1 MAKDRTALFD
11 RLGKKWVKLNA
22 QEKKVKESKDKI
34 RGQLTGAIRDSYAET
49 EHLLPTLTETIPN
62 TFFEDT
68 GLSHDRF
75 LGSRYPSWNLIK
87 TVPGRNETTFIL
99 RKRPEYMGKVIE
111 LEDQKLS
118 KIAVEYTPEIDWE
131 TLDKEFPDLA
141 QKLSKEVTTRVLDEM
156 ALEQEAKDNPEL
168 FAILRRHMIS
178 KTPTNKYLI
187 GRKEDGN

>member
-1 MAKDRTALFD
+1 MKDRTALYE
-11 RLGKKWVKLNA
+11 RLGKKWIRLQS

-34 RGQLTGAIRDSYAET
+34 RGQLTGAIRDSFAEA

-75 LGSRYPSWNLIK
+75 IGSRYPSWNLVK
-87 TVPGRNETTFIL
+87 TIPGRSETTFIL

-111 LEDQKLS
+111 LEDAKIS
-118 KIAVEYTPEIDWE
+118 KIAVEYAPEIDWE
-131 TLDKEFPDLA
+131 SLGKEFPDLA
-141 QKLSKEVTTRVLDEM
+141 EKLSKDEVRKVVNDE

-168 FAILRRHMIS
+168 FAILRRHMVV

-187 GRKEDGN
+187 GRKDDGE

>member
-1 MAKDRTALFD
+1 MAKDRTATFN
-11 RLGKKWVKLNA
+11 RLGKKWIRLQS
-22 QEKKVKESKDKI
+22 QEKKVKESKDKV
-34 RGQLTGAIRDSYAET
+34 RGQLTGAIRDSFAEA

-68 GLSHDRF
+68 ALTHEQF

-87 TVPGRNETTFIL
+87 TIPGRNETTFIL

-111 LEDQKLS
+111 LEDAKVS
-118 KIAVEYTPEIDWE
+118 KIAVEYAPEIDWV
-131 TLDKEFPDLA
+131 TLEKEFPELA
-141 QKLSKEVTTRVLDEM
+141 KRLSKEVVTKVIDDD

-168 FAILRRHMIS
+168 FAVLRRHMTV

-187 GRKEDGN
+187 GRIEDGE